1 MSRYRMDYW
10 SARSWDNLG
19 LVEPGQIIEADQNP
33 DPQFFVDDDEVDA
46 VPPAD
51 TSAEIETPPAGHST
65 GPETDVQVAPET
77 VQGPP
82 AVPATSTTDAPD
94 SAPDPS

>member
-46 VPPAD
+46 VPPAE
-51 TSAEIETPPAGHST
+51 TPTETETPPAGQST
-65 GPETDVQVAPET
+65 VPETDVQVAPET
-77 VQGPP
+77 VQWPT
-82 AVPATSTTDAPD
+82 AVPDASTTDAPE
-94 SAPDPS
+94 SAPDPA